1 MSHIFSTFWMGELS
15 AREWICINS
24 FLQRGH
30 TYRIFSYD
38 KKLRIPAGAELL
50 DANAIE
56 TKKGFDFHT
65 SLKGTSLASFSD
77 KFRYKLLLSQGG
89 WWVDTDVVC
98 LKNEI
103 PISDS
108 QTFMCWQ
115 HHEKVNNAI
124 LRMGAYDPII
134 QKCLE
139 EIEEWEE
146 GSQNQ
151 KKKLSQGQFG
161 PHLIT
166 KIAKELD
173 RFAEV
178 YPMRYGYP
186 WHWTEAKSIFASKP
200 WDLSLLI
207 AKTEES
213 YFGHLWNEILNKEKL
228 KKISKETLDAFG
240 ET

>member
-1 MSHIFSTFWMGELS
+1 
-15 AREWICINS
+15 
-24 FLQRGH
+24 
-30 TYRIFSYD
+30 
-38 KKLRIPAGAELL
+38 
-50 DANAIE
+50 
-56 TKKGFDFHT
+56 
-65 SLKGTSLASFSD
+65 
-77 KFRYKLLLSQGG
+77 
-89 WWVDTDVVC
+89 
-98 LKNEI
+98 
-103 PISDS
+103 
-108 QTFMCWQ
+108 MCWQ

-124 LRMGAYDPII
+124 PRMGADDPIM

-178 YPMRYGYP
+178 YPMRYGHP
-186 WHWTEAKSIFASKP
+186 WHWTEAKFIFASKP

-207 AKTEES
+207 GKN
-213 YFGHLWNEILNKEKL
+213 GRVILRALMERNPK
-228 KKISKETLDAFG
+228 
-240 ET
+240 